1 MPDRENETNYAEP
14 LTTHH
19 SPFTKPCGE
28 MDIELPGRD
37 TIAEIRPMRSE
48 DLPEVLRIE
57 RETFSNP
64 WSSRELVAAMEEPDC
79 QAIVA
84 RINDDL
90 MGYAMAWF
98 LSEEVHIG
106 NLAVAETYRGKNIG
120 SALLQVILKKAE
132 GAQVARFTLEV
143 RVSNEA
149 AQSLYRAH
157 GFREVAIRKAYY
169 LRPRE
174 DALVMMKAL

>member
-1 MPDRENETNYAEP
+1 MPKK
-14 LTTHH
+14 
-19 SPFTKPCGE
+19 SPKVH
-28 MDIELPGRD
+28 
-37 TIAEIRPMRSE
+37 IRPMRSE

-64 WSSRELVAAMEEPDC
+64 WSSRELAAALKDPGCEAILGVADGRLA
-79 QAIVA
+79 
-84 RINDDL
+84 
-90 MGYAMAWF
+90 GYAMAWF

-106 NLAVAETYRGKNIG
+106 NLAVAETHRGKNVG

-132 GAQVARFTLEV
+132 GAQVARLTLEV
-143 RVSNEA
+143 RTSNEA

-169 LRPRE
+169 LRPLE
-174 DALVMMKAL
+174 DALVMMKGL

>member
-1 MPDRENETNYAEP
+1 
-14 LTTHH
+14 
-19 SPFTKPCGE
+19 

-37 TIAEIRPMRSE
+37 IIVEIRPMRSE

-64 WSSRELVAAMEEPDC
+64 WPRGEFVEAISEPDC
-79 QAIVA
+79 QAIVG
-84 RINDDL
+84 RVNGRL
-90 MGYAMAWF
+90 TGYAMAWF

-106 NLAVAETYRGKNIG
+106 NLAVAETHRGKNIG
-120 SALLQVILKKAE
+120 SALLQVILKKAGQE
-132 GAQVARFTLEV
+132 RMARLTLEV

-169 LRPRE
+169 LRPME
-174 DALVMMKAL
+174 DALVMMKGL

>member
-1 MPDRENETNYAEP
+1 MPKK
-14 LTTHH
+14 
-19 SPFTKPCGE
+19 SPKVH
-28 MDIELPGRD
+28 
-37 TIAEIRPMRSE
+37 IRPMRSE

-64 WSSRELVAAMEEPDC
+64 WSSRELTAALKDPGSV
-79 QAIVA
+79 AIVGRA
-84 RINDDL
+84 NDHL

-106 NLAVAETYRGKNIG
+106 NLAVAETHRGKNIG
-120 SALLQVILKKAE
+120 SALLRAILKKAE
-132 GAQVARFTLEV
+132 AAHVARLTLEV
-143 RVSNEA
+143 RASNEA

-157 GFREVAIRKAYY
+157 GFREVAIRTAYY

-174 DALVMMKAL
+174 DALVMMKGF